1 MSKTKAP
8 LPGMDDLVAFLNEN
22 AGVGKREIARAF
34 HIKGDDRAKLKD
46 MLKELKTSGKIDF
59 STGKKMIPVDGL
71 PEYCQCEITGS
82 DSDGE
87 LVARPLIWDKPTPK
101 PQILITDLGRLRP
114 PPAEGDLVLLKLTP
128 KGKKFFHGAVIRRL
142 SAKPE
147 RVVGVFDTTSGK
159 GGRIVSVDRRLHQN
173 YIVDSDH
180 AGKAK
185 NGDVV
190 IAEIFGSAFNA
201 PVRRA
206 RVVQIVGKADDP
218 RAASL
223 IALHLHAIPTEFSPE
238 ALKQAE
244 KSKLPDM
251 KRRTD
256 LRAVPLVT
264 IDGED
269 ARDFDDAV
277 FAEPDGNKDNPN
289 GWHIIVAIADVAYFV
304 RPGTPLDDSAR
315 ERGNSVYFPDRC
327 VPMLPEKLSADLCS
341 LRPAEDRPC
350 IAADMRIDKKGRL
363 VSKKFVRAM
372 MRSAARLNYHEVQR
386 VYDGGLPEM
395 NEDLRRHIT
404 DLRGAF
410 LVLNAAREKRGALDL
425 DVVEREIKLDEN
437 GQVASITPRERL
449 DSHKTVEEFMILAN
463 VAAAETLEEKGVPAM
478 YRVHEPPSAEKAAAL
493 QTFLGT
499 LGIKAGKIGK
509 LRNDDINAVLDKV
522 RGSPRAGMVNE
533 LILRTQSQARYSPE
547 NLGHFG
553 LALEKYAHFTSPIRR
568 YADLLVHRGLI
579 SALRLGNDG
588 LLDENGDIACDMEDL
603 GEHISATE
611 RRAAAA
617 ERDAEERYLSAYLK
631 DRIGERFGGVV
642 NGVSRFGLFVTVDDI
657 GADGLIPI
665 STLPH
670 DYYVHDEERHRL
682 FGSSTGISYELGE
695 HVFMTLA
702 EASPITGGLLFHILD
717 SGEKKFR
724 RPEKNALPK
733 SKRGGKKR
741 GNNKKPFAPKH
752 KKSKR
757 K

>member
-1 MSKTKAP
+1 MSKSKAP
-8 LPGMDDLVAFLNEN
+8 LPGMDDLIAFLNEN
-22 AGVGKREIARAF
+22 AGAGKREIARAF
-34 HIKGDDRAKLKD
+34 HVKGDDRAKLKE
-46 MLKELKTSGKIDF
+46 MLKDLKSSGKIETL
-59 STGKKMIPVDGL
+59 TGKKLVPADGL

-82 DSDGE
+82 DSGGE
-87 LVARPLIWDKPTPK
+87 LVARPLNWNKPTPK

-147 RVVGVFDTTSGK
+147 RIVGVFDTTSGK
-159 GGRIVSVDRRLHQN
+159 GGRILSVDRRLRQN
-173 YIVDSDH
+173 YFVDSDH

-190 IAEIFGSAFNA
+190 VAEIIGSAFNA
-201 PVRRA
+201 ATRRA
-206 RVVQIVGKADDP
+206 RVVEVVGRADAP

-223 IALHLHAIPTEFSPE
+223 IALRLHAVPTEFSPE

-244 KSKLPDM
+244 KAKLPDM
-251 KRRTD
+251 KHRAD
-256 LRAVPLVT
+256 LRGVPLVT
-264 IDGED
+264 VDGED

-277 FAEPDGNKDNPN
+277 FAEPDGNKDNPD

-304 RPGTPLDDSAR
+304 RPETPLDDCAR

-327 VPMLPEKLSADLCS
+327 VPMLPEKLSTDLCS
-341 LRPAEDRPC
+341 LQPAKDRPC
-350 IAADMRIDKKGRL
+350 IAADMRIDKNGRL

-395 NEDLRRHIT
+395 NNDLRRRIT

-425 DVVEREIKLDEN
+425 DIVEREIKLDEN

-449 DSHKTVEEFMILAN
+449 DSHKTIEEFMILAN
-463 VAAAETLEEKGVPAM
+463 VAAAETLEEKDVPAM

-493 QTFLGT
+493 QTFLGS
-499 LGIKAGKIGK
+499 LGIKAGKNGK
-509 LRNDDINAVLDKV
+509 LRNNDINAVLDQV
-522 RGSPRAGMVNE
+522 RGTPRAGMVNE
-533 LILRTQSQARYSPE
+533 LILRAQSQARYSPE

-588 LLDENGDIACDMEDL
+588 LLDENGDVTCDMVDL
-603 GEHISATE
+603 GDHISATE

-617 ERDAEERYLSAYLK
+617 ERDAEDRYLSAYLK

-642 NGVSRFGLFVTVDDI
+642 SGVSRFGLFVTVDDI
-657 GADGLIPI
+657 GADGLIPV
-665 STLPH
+665 STLPR
-670 DYYVHDEERHRL
+670 DYYLYDEERHRL
-682 FGSSTGISYELGE
+682 TGSSTGVSYELGE

-702 EASPITGGLLFHILD
+702 EASPITGGLLFHIVD
-717 SGEKKFR
+717 SGEKRAGRQKK
-724 RPEKNALPK
+724 PALPK
-733 SKRGGKKR
+733 PKRGG
-741 GNNKKPFAPKH
+741 KKPFAPKR
-752 KKSKR
+752 KKAKR

>member
-1 MSKTKAP
+1 MSKSKAP
-8 LPGMDDLVAFLNEN
+8 LPGMDDLIAFLNEN
-22 AGVGKREIARAF
+22 AGAGKREIARAF
-34 HIKGDDRAKLKD
+34 HVKGDDRAKLKE
-46 MLKELKTSGKIDF
+46 MLKDLKSSGKIETP
-59 STGKKMIPVDGL
+59 TGKKLVPADGL

-87 LVARPLIWDKPTPK
+87 LVARPLNWDKPTPK

-147 RVVGVFDTTSGK
+147 RIVGVFDTTSGK
-159 GGRIVSVDRRLHQN
+159 GGRILSVDRRLRQN
-173 YIVDSDH
+173 YVVDSDH

-190 IAEIFGSAFNA
+190 VAEIIGSAFNA
-201 PVRRA
+201 ATRRA
-206 RVVQIVGKADDP
+206 RVVEVVGRADAP

-223 IALHLHAIPTEFSPE
+223 IALRLHAVPTEFSPE

-244 KSKLPDM
+244 KAKLPDM
-251 KRRTD
+251 KHRAD
-256 LRAVPLVT
+256 LRGVPLVT
-264 IDGED
+264 VDGED

-277 FAEPDGNKDNPN
+277 FAEPDENEDNPD
-289 GWHIIVAIADVAYFV
+289 GWRIIVAIADVAYFV
-304 RPGTPLDDSAR
+304 RPGTPLDDCAR

-327 VPMLPEKLSADLCS
+327 VPMLPEKLSTDLCS
-341 LRPAEDRPC
+341 LQPAKDRPC
-350 IAADMRIDKKGRL
+350 IAADMRIDKNGRL

-395 NEDLRRHIT
+395 NDDLRRHIT

-449 DSHKTVEEFMILAN
+449 DSHKTIEEFMILAN
-463 VAAAETLEEKGVPAM
+463 VAAAETLEEKDVPAM

-493 QTFLGT
+493 QTFLGS
-499 LGIKAGKIGK
+499 LGIKAGKNGK
-509 LRNDDINAVLDKV
+509 LRNNDINAVLDQV
-522 RGSPRAGMVNE
+522 RGTPRAGMVNE
-533 LILRTQSQARYSPE
+533 LILRAQSQARYSPE

-579 SALRLGNDG
+579 SALRLGSDG
-588 LLDENGDIACDMEDL
+588 LLDENGDVTCDMVDL
-603 GEHISATE
+603 GDHISATE

-617 ERDAEERYLSAYLK
+617 ERDAEDRYLSAYLK

-642 NGVSRFGLFVTVDDI
+642 SGVSRFGLFVTVDDI
-657 GADGLIPI
+657 GADGLIPV
-665 STLPH
+665 STLPR
-670 DYYVHDEERHRL
+670 DYYLYDEERHRL
-682 FGSSTGISYELGE
+682 TGSSTGVSYELGE

-702 EASPITGGLLFHILD
+702 EASPITGGLLFHIVD
-717 SGEKKFR
+717 SGEKR
-724 RPEKNALPK
+724 AGRPKKPALPK
-733 SKRGGKKR
+733 PKRGAAKRGG
-741 GNNKKPFAPKH
+741 KKPFAPKR
-752 KKSKR
+752 KKAKR